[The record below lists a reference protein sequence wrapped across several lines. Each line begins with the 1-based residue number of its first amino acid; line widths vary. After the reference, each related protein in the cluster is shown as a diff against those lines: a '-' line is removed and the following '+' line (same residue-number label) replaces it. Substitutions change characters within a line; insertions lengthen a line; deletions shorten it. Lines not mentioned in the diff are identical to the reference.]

1 MRFIA
6 TATALGLAALPALA
20 GEGGPRLRLDFNPLG
35 IYSTFLFDQ
44 GGCEIVQFDAGTQR
58 LYVVNGGNER
68 IDVLDASPTGE
79 LAFAFSIDIAAYGA
93 GIQSIAIRN
102 GVLGA
107 AIAAAIDTDPGVA
120 AFFDLDGNPLG
131 SVQTGVLPDMIGC
144 SDDGRYWVTADEG
157 QPNDAYDNDPV
168 GGVTII
174 EFTKAGPIA
183 RVITFET
190 VDPAVVEGPIVLS
203 GPNADFAADLEPEFI
218 AFSSDSTR
226 AFVSCQ
232 EANCIA
238 TLELAS
244 GEWLS
249 VKGLGF
255 KDHMLPEN
263 ALDAS
268 DRDDA
273 IRIANWPI
281 SGILMPDGIARF
293 TIDGV
298 DYIATANEGDGR
310 DYGGYSNETR
320 VKDVV
325 LDPVA
330 FPDAASLQLQ
340 ANLGR
345 IKMDASQGDIDDDG
359 DYDALYSFGGRS
371 MSILDASGTL
381 IADTGRLMEE
391 VTATLL
397 PDFFNST
404 NDENDTFDNR
414 SDDKG
419 PEPEGIA
426 VGMVG
431 GRTVAFVGLERIGGV
446 MAFDVSVPTSPVY
459 AGYINTRD
467 FAGDPLAFTAGDLG
481 PEGIDFIAAA
491 DSPTGRPMLAV
502 GFEISGTARLIE
514 IAEACAGDLNRDGEV
529 DSVDLGL
536 LLAAWGA
543 CTDPVCDADLNG
555 DGTVSSID
563 LGELLSRWGSCDG
576 GNG

>member
-35 IYSTFLFDQ
+35 TYSTFLFDQ

-79 LAFAFSIDIAAYGA
+79 LVFAFSIDIASYGA

-174 EFTKAGPIA
+174 EFTKTGPIA

-345 IKMDASQGDIDDDG
+345 IKMDASQGDIDNDG

>member
-79 LAFAFSIDIAAYGA
+79 LAFAFSIDIASYGA

-174 EFTKAGPIA
+174 EFTKTGPIA

-345 IKMDASQGDIDDDG
+345 IKMDASQGDIDNDG

-371 MSILDASGTL
+371 MSILDASGHL

-446 MAFDVSVPTSPVY
+446 MAFDVSDPTSPVY
-459 AGYINTRD
+459 AGYVNTRD

-555 DGTVSSID
+555 DGTVSSLD

>member
-1 MRFIA
+1 MRFIV
-6 TATALGLAALPALA
+6 TATALGLAAIPALA
-20 GEGGPRLRLDFNPLG
+20 GEGEPRLRLDFNPLG
-35 IYSTFLFDQ
+35 HYSSFLFDP
-44 GGCEIVQFDAGTQR
+44 GGCEIGQFDAGTQR

-79 LAFAFSIDIAAYGA
+79 LVFAFSIDIAAYGA

-174 EFTKAGPIA
+174 EFTKTGPIA

-268 DRDDA
+268 DRDNA

-345 IKMDASQGDIDDDG
+345 IKMDASQGDIDNDG

-426 VGMVG
+426 VGVVG

-555 DGTVSSID
+555 DGTVSSLD

>member
-35 IYSTFLFDQ
+35 TYSTFLFDQ
-44 GGCEIVQFDAGTQR
+44 GGCEIVQFDAETQR

-79 LAFAFSIDIAAYGA
+79 LVFAFSIDIAAYGA

-174 EFTKAGPIA
+174 EFTKTGPIA

-345 IKMDASQGDIDDDG
+345 IKMDASQGDIDNDG

>member
-35 IYSTFLFDQ
+35 TYSTFLFDQ

-79 LAFAFSIDIAAYGA
+79 LVFAFSIDIASYGA

-174 EFTKAGPIA
+174 EFTKTGPIA

-345 IKMDASQGDIDDDG
+345 IKMDASQGDIDNDG

-371 MSILDASGTL
+371 MSILDASGHL

-555 DGTVSSID
+555 DGTVSSLD

>member
-35 IYSTFLFDQ
+35 TYSTFLFDQ

-79 LAFAFSIDIAAYGA
+79 LAFAFSIDIASYGA

-174 EFTKAGPIA
+174 EFTKTGPIA

-345 IKMDASQGDIDDDG
+345 IKMDASQGDIDNDG

-555 DGTVSSID
+555 DGTVSSLD

>member
-35 IYSTFLFDQ
+35 TYSTFLFDQ

-79 LAFAFSIDIAAYGA
+79 LVFAFSIDIASYGA

-174 EFTKAGPIA
+174 EFTKTGPIA

-345 IKMDASQGDIDDDG
+345 IKMDASQGDIDNDG

-555 DGTVSSID
+555 DGTVSSLD

>member
-20 GEGGPRLRLDFNPLG
+20 GEGGPRLRLDFNPIG

-79 LAFAFSIDIAAYGA
+79 LVFAFSIDIAAYGA

-174 EFTKAGPIA
+174 EFTKTGPIA

-345 IKMDASQGDIDDDG
+345 IKMDASQGDIDNDG

-446 MAFDVSVPTSPVY
+446 MAFDVSDPTSPVY
-459 AGYINTRD
+459 AGYVNTRD

-555 DGTVSSID
+555 DGTVSGID
-563 LGELLSRWGSCDG
+563 LAELLSRWGSCVD

>member
-20 GEGGPRLRLDFNPLG
+20 GEGGPRLRLDFNPIG

-174 EFTKAGPIA
+174 EFTKTGPIA

-345 IKMDASQGDIDDDG
+345 IKMDASQGDIDNDG

-371 MSILDASGTL
+371 MSILDASGHL

-397 PDFFNST
+397 PDYFNST

>member
-1 MRFIA
+1 
-6 TATALGLAALPALA
+6 
-20 GEGGPRLRLDFNPLG
+20 LDFNPLG

-174 EFTKAGPIA
+174 EFTKTGPIA

-273 IRIANWPI
+273 IRIANWPS

-345 IKMDASQGDIDDDG
+345 IKMDASQGDIDNDG

-563 LGELLSRWGSCDG
+563 LGELLSHWGSCVD

>member
-35 IYSTFLFDQ
+35 TYSTFLFDQ

-174 EFTKAGPIA
+174 EFTKTGPIA

-345 IKMDASQGDIDDDG
+345 IKMDASQGDIDNDG

-446 MAFDVSVPTSPVY
+446 MAFDVSDPTSPVY
-459 AGYINTRD
+459 AGYVNTRD

-555 DGTVSSID
+555 DGTVSSLD

>member
-35 IYSTFLFDQ
+35 TYSTFLFDQ

-174 EFTKAGPIA
+174 EFTKTGPIA

-345 IKMDASQGDIDDDG
+345 IKMDASQGDIDNDG

-555 DGTVSSID
+555 DGTVSSLD

>member
-35 IYSTFLFDQ
+35 TYSTFLFDQ

-79 LAFAFSIDIAAYGA
+79 LVFAFSIDIASYGA

-174 EFTKAGPIA
+174 EFTKTGPIA

-345 IKMDASQGDIDDDG
+345 IKMDASQGDIDNDG

-446 MAFDVSVPTSPVY
+446 MAFDVSDPTSPVY
-459 AGYINTRD
+459 AGYVNTRD

>member
-35 IYSTFLFDQ
+35 TYSTFLFDQ

-79 LAFAFSIDIAAYGA
+79 LVFAFSIDIASYGA

-174 EFTKAGPIA
+174 EFTKTGPIA

-345 IKMDASQGDIDDDG
+345 IKMDASQGDIDNDG

-446 MAFDVSVPTSPVY
+446 MAFDVSDPTSPVY
-459 AGYINTRD
+459 AGYVNTRD

-563 LGELLSRWGSCDG
+563 LGELLSRWGSCVG

>member
-35 IYSTFLFDQ
+35 TYSTFLFDQ

-79 LAFAFSIDIAAYGA
+79 LAFAFSIDIASYGA

-174 EFTKAGPIA
+174 EFTKTGPIA

-345 IKMDASQGDIDDDG
+345 IKMDASQGDIDNDG

>member
-35 IYSTFLFDQ
+35 TYSTFLFDQ

-79 LAFAFSIDIAAYGA
+79 LVFAFSIDIASYGA

-174 EFTKAGPIA
+174 EFTKTGPIA

-345 IKMDASQGDIDDDG
+345 IKMDASQGDIDNDG

-426 VGMVG
+426 VGMIG

-446 MAFDVSVPTSPVY
+446 MAFDVSDPTSPVY
-459 AGYINTRD
+459 AGYVNTRD

>member
-174 EFTKAGPIA
+174 EFTKTGPIA

-345 IKMDASQGDIDDDG
+345 IKMDASQGDIDNDG

-371 MSILDASGTL
+371 MSILDASGHL

-446 MAFDVSVPTSPVY
+446 MAFDVSDPTSPVY
-459 AGYINTRD
+459 AGYVNTRD

-555 DGTVSSID
+555 DGTVSSLD

>member
-35 IYSTFLFDQ
+35 TYSTFLFDQ

-79 LAFAFSIDIAAYGA
+79 LVFAFSIDIAAYGA

-174 EFTKAGPIA
+174 EFTKTGPIA

-345 IKMDASQGDIDDDG
+345 IKMDASQGDIDNDG

-555 DGTVSSID
+555 DGTVSSLD